1 MLGFVDLHP
10 TNLTRPTKLNTPTP
24 PPPKKKIQTIKLPFF
39 VHIISIGC
47 LDYITSYKIKFHI
60 WI

>member
-1 MLGFVDLHP
+1 MLGFVDFHP
-10 TNLTRPTKLNTPTP
+10 TNLTRPTKWNTPTP
-24 PPPKKKIQTIKLPFF
+24 QKKNQTIKLPFF

-47 LDYITSYKIKFHI
+47 LDYITAYKIKFHI